1 MTIIGLGCASF
12 AFLYLG
18 IFWPLKFH
26 RTGCGA
32 STAGVARLPYCV
44 FDIFYDVKRDDI
56 RMDISCDVFGNRRD
70 HPETYLGYVRW
81 NGDYCSTAV
90 RRSLAFKII
99 ITLL

>member
-1 MTIIGLGCASF
+1 MCQFRLSLSGYLLASQIPQD
-12 AFLYLG
+12 G
-18 IFWPLKFH
+18 IW
-26 RTGCGA
+26 T

-44 FDIFYDVKRDDI
+44 FDINYNVKRDDI
-56 RMDISCDVFGNRRD
+56 RNDISCDVFGNRRD
-70 HPETYLGYVRW
+70 HPEIYLGYVRW

>member
-1 MTIIGLGCASF
+1 MPVSPFSIWVSFGLSNS
-12 AFLYLG
+12 
-18 IFWPLKFH
+18 
-26 RTGCGA
+26 TGRDLGA

-70 HPETYLGYVRW
+70 HPETYLGYVGW

>member
-1 MTIIGLGCASF
+1 MPVSPFSIWVSFGLSNS
-12 AFLYLG
+12 
-18 IFWPLKFH
+18 
-26 RTGCGA
+26 TGRDVGA

-70 HPETYLGYVRW
+70 HPETYLGYVGW

-90 RRSLAFKII
+90 CRSLAFKII